1 MTIPMMKPPR
11 KNPVLRTRQINL
23 PPAARG
29 RVALGLTAA
38 AAEGRLALQTCAEC
52 GAVQYPPREAC
63 HQCLSP
69 DLPWRTQ
76 SGAGELLAETVLA
89 HSNDLF
95 FRERLP
101 WRLGMVRL
109 DAGPSVMVHLHGE
122 VGAPAAG
129 PPQGGAAP
137 SGGSEPHAVGSV
149 GAKSA
154 APCRVQVAAR
164 LDRAGQAVLIGL
176 PEQGMTN
183 MADDPML
190 REMASDPK
198 YRKVLVTDG
207 KSPVGQAMA
216 QALVK
221 AGADIVWVGHA
232 EPWKRLPGLA
242 ELAALPQVTLVPLDV
257 TNERS
262 VVELAGEIGGKVD
275 IVVNTAEL
283 HRGFGIAA
291 RRGTDVAKA
300 EMEVNYFGL
309 LRLAQCFGPALKG
322 RAADGVT
329 HATAWVNLLSIYALA
344 NFPAHGTFSASKA
357 AALSLAQCLRAEMR
371 PAGIRVLNVFPG
383 PIDDE
388 WNQNL
393 PPPKLAPAA
402 LASAIVKA
410 LQNGV
415 EDLYPGDVAQE
426 WLERWRDNPKILERE
441 LAAGGM

>member
-1 MTIPMMKPPR
+1 MTMPFIKPPR
-11 KNPVLRTRQINL
+11 KNPVLRTPQINL

-38 AAEGRLALQTCAEC
+38 AAEGRFALQVCADC

-63 HQCLSP
+63 HRCLSP
-69 DLPWRTQ
+69 DLPWRPQ
-76 SGAGELLAETVLA
+76 SGAGELLAMTTLA
-89 HSNDLF
+89 HSNDLY

-122 VGAPAAG
+122 VGEAPARVR
-129 PPQGGAAP
+129 
-137 SGGSEPHAVGSV
+137 VG
-149 GAKSA
+149 
-154 APCRVQVAAR
+154 AR
-164 LDRAGQAVLIGL
+164 LDRAGQAVLIGY
-176 PEQGMTN
+176 PEKGTEN

-207 KSPVGQAMA
+207 KSATGQAVAHAM
-216 QALVK
+216 VK
-221 AGADIVWVGHA
+221 AGADLVWVGHA
-232 EPWKRLPGLA
+232 EPWKKLPGLA
-242 ELAALPQVTLVPLDV
+242 ELAALPQVALVPLDV
-257 TNERS
+257 TDERS
-262 VVELAGEIGGKVD
+262 VSTLAGQIGGKVD

-300 EMEVNYFGL
+300 EMEVNYLGL

-322 RAADGVT
+322 RAADGAT

-344 NFPAHGTFSASKA
+344 NFPPHGTFSASKA

-371 PAGIRVLNVFPG
+371 AAGIRVVNVFPG

-410 LQNGV
+410 LKEGV
-415 EDLYPGDVAQE
+415 EDIYPGDVAQE
-426 WLERWRDNPKILERE
+426 WLERWRHNPKVLERE
-441 LAAGGM
+441 IAAGGY